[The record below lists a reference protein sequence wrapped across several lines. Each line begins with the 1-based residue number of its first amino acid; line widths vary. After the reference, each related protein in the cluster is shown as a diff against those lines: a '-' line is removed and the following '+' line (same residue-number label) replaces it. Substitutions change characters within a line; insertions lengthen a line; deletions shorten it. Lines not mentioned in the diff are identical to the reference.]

1 MQEIGTRIRA
11 IRKEKGLTQAQLVE
25 KSGLC
30 RSYIVDLEAGRRNPT
45 IQTLAAIAEACGVS
59 VKDLV

>member
-1 MQEIGTRIRA
+1 MQEIGSRIRE
-11 IRKEKGLTQAQLVE
+11 IRKEKGLTQAQLAE

-30 RSYIVDLEAGRRNPT
+30 RPYIVDLEAGRRNHT
-45 IQTLAAIAEACGVS
+45 TKTLAAIAEACGVS